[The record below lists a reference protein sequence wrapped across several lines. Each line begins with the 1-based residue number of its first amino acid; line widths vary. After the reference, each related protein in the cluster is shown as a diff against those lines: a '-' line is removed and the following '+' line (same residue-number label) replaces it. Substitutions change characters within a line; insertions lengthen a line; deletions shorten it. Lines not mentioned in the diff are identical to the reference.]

1 MAEFGLHPNRW
12 RNSRGHGAHCYGVAA
27 AFAGIVFLVSA
38 PVAAQTAPQ
47 PGAAGPAYAQ
57 AQANSTVTLR
67 AELRQLLG
75 QHPALR
81 ASMDRVNAAR
91 EERTRAAAGYFP
103 RVELTADGGH
113 EVVDSPS
120 TRTSHIT
127 PQHEMRR
134 SSTLTVTQNLF
145 DGFATTEGRNR
156 ADSQLKVAESTL
168 ESLRQ
173 NLLFEGISNYHGVLR
188 QSRLVALARQN
199 EDVLKRQLRLEDER
213 VRRGSGIAVDVL
225 LAKTRLQLAVER
237 RVQLAGALEEAVARY
252 TQVFGH
258 SPDQGQMKEPAIALP
273 SVDDKLD
280 RAIEIAKEKNPL
292 LAVSDNQI
300 EAARHGK
307 EAARAGYFPRLDVV
321 GTGNWEKDI
330 DGIQGVR
337 RDWSVTMRA
346 TWELFSGFATR
357 SGVAAAAFEQ
367 AVAQSEHRNN
377 VRKVVEDLQISL
389 QQLKTARRRVA
400 LLENAVNIAQEVFD
414 SRRKLRDAGRETA
427 INVLDAQSEVFAA
440 RINHVAARFDA
451 AVAAYRV
458 LFSTGMLTPEVLG
471 L

>member
-1 MAEFGLHPNRW
+1 MAERGVCPNR
-12 RNSRGHGAHCYGVAA
+12 RGPGRRGCGVA
-27 AFAGIVFLVSA
+27 VSA
-38 PVAAQTAPQ
+38 VGILLLACGSVLAQAAPRAEMPG
-47 PGAAGPAYAQ
+47 PGAAQ
-57 AQANSTVTLR
+57 AQAGGAVTLR
-67 AELRQLLG
+67 AELRRLLN
-75 QHPALR
+75 QHPSLR
-81 ASMDRVNAAR
+81 ASKDRVNAAR
-91 EERTRAAAGYFP
+91 EEQTRASAGYYP
-103 RVELTADGGH
+103 RVELAGEGGH
-113 EVVDSPS
+113 EVVDSPT
-120 TRTSHIT
+120 TRTTHDDPLNET
-127 PQHEMRR
+127 RR
-134 SSTLTVTQNLF
+134 SSTLTVTENLF

-156 ADSQLKVAESTL
+156 ADSQLKVAESTY
-168 ESLRQ
+168 EALRQ

-258 SPDQGQMKEPAIALP
+258 PPDLKQLREPTITLP
-273 SVDDKLD
+273 SIDQKLD
-280 RAIEIAKEKNPL
+280 RAIAIAKEKNPL
-292 LAVSDNQI
+292 LAVTNNQI
-300 EAARHGK
+300 EVARHGK
-307 EAARAGYFPRLDVV
+307 EAARAGYFPRVDVV
-321 GTGNWEKDI
+321 GSANWEENF
-330 DGIQGVR
+330 DGIEGVR
-337 RDWSVTMRA
+337 RDWSVTLRA

-357 SGVAAAAFEQ
+357 SGVAAAAFQQ
-367 AVAQSEHRNN
+367 AVAQSEHRNK

-389 QQLKTARRRVA
+389 QQLKTARRRVE
-400 LLENAVNIAQEVFD
+400 LLDNAVNIAQAVFD

-440 RINHVAARFDA
+440 RINLVAAQFDA

>member
-1 MAEFGLHPNRW
+1 MAVQGLHP
-12 RNSRGHGAHCYGVAA
+12 SRRQSGRGNGRRGCGVAVSV
-27 AFAGIVFLVSA
+27 AGIMFLASGSVLAQMAPQTPSGA
-38 PVAAQTAPQ
+38 PVSTES
-47 PGAAGPAYAQ
+47 
-57 AQANSTVTLR
+57 QANGAVTLR
-67 AELRQLLG
+67 AELRHLLG
-75 QHPALR
+75 QHPSLR
-81 ASMDRVNAAR
+81 ASMDRVNVAR
-91 EERTRAAAGYFP
+91 EEQTRASAGYFP

-120 TRTSHIT
+120 TRTTHIT

-156 ADSQLKVAESTL
+156 ADSQLKVAESTY
-168 ESLRQ
+168 EALRQ

-188 QSRLVALARQN
+188 QSQLVSLARQN
-199 EDVLKRQLRLEDER
+199 EDILKRQLRLEDER

-258 SPDQGQMKEPAIALP
+258 PPDMAKLKEPAITLP
-273 SVDDKLD
+273 NVDEKLD
-280 RAIEIAKEKNPL
+280 RAIAIAKENNPL

-300 EAARHGK
+300 EAARHGR

-321 GTGNWEKDI
+321 GVGNWEKDI

-337 RDWSVTMRA
+337 RDWSVTLRA

-357 SGVAAAAFEQ
+357 AGVASAAFEQ

-377 VRKVVEDLQISL
+377 VRKVIEDLQISL
-389 QQLKTARRRVA
+389 QQLKTARRRVE

-458 LFSTGMLTPEVLG
+458 LFSTGTLTPEVLG

>member
-1 MAEFGLHPNRW
+1 ML
-12 RNSRGHGAHCYGVAA
+12 VAI
-27 AFAGIVFLVSA
+27 AGGMLLMQGSLSAQSA
-38 PVAAQTAPQ
+38 PDARTSVPMAAQAPS
-47 PGAAGPAYAQ
+47 GGD
-57 AQANSTVTLR
+57 VTLR
-67 AELRQLLG
+67 SELRQLLST
-75 QHPALR
+75 HPSLR

-91 EERTRAAAGYFP
+91 EEQRRAFSGYLP
-103 RVELTADGGH
+103 RVELRADGGH
-113 EVVDSPS
+113 EVVDSPG
-120 TRTSHIT
+120 TRSSHIT
-127 PQHEMRR
+127 PTHEFRR

-156 ADSQLKVAESTL
+156 ADSQLKVAEFTL
-168 ESLRQ
+168 DALRQ

-188 QSRLVALARQN
+188 QGQLVELARQN

-258 SPDQGQMKEPAIALP
+258 PPDAARMREPNIQLP
-273 SVDDKLD
+273 SLDERLD
-280 RAIEIAKEKNPL
+280 RAIAVAKENNPRL
-292 LAVSDNQI
+292 GVSNNQI

-307 EAARAGYFPRLDVV
+307 EAARSGYFPRLDVV
-321 GTGNWEKDI
+321 GSGNWEKDI

-337 RDWSVTMRA
+337 RDWAVTLRA

-357 SGVAAAAFEQ
+357 AGVAAAAFEQ
-367 AVAQSEHRNN
+367 AVAQGEHRNN
-377 VRKVVEDLQISL
+377 VRKVIEDLQISL
-389 QQLKTARRRVA
+389 QQLKTARRRVE
-400 LLENAVNIAQEVFD
+400 LLENAVNIAQAVFD

-451 AVAAYRV
+451 AVATYRV
-458 LFSTGMLTPEVLG
+458 MFSTGMLTPDVLG

>member
-1 MAEFGLHPNRW
+1 MAELHSRTDRRQVGGWFGW
-12 RNSRGHGAHCYGVAA
+12 RGCGLVMSVA
-27 AFAGIVFLVSA
+27 GCLFLSSGSGSA
-38 PVAAQTAPQ
+38 QSASEARTIPLVAQTP
-47 PGAAGPAYAQ
+47 PNGAV
-57 AQANSTVTLR
+57 SLR
-67 AELRQLLG
+67 SELRQLLDT
-75 QHPALR
+75 HPSLR

-91 EERTRAAAGYFP
+91 EEQRRAFAGYLP
-103 RVELTADGGH
+103 RVELRSEGGH
-113 EVVDSPS
+113 EVVDSPG
-120 TRTSHIT
+120 TRSSHGSPT
-127 PQHEMRR
+127 HEFRR
-134 SSTLTVTQNLF
+134 NSTLTVTQNLF

-156 ADSQLKVAESTL
+156 ADSQLKVAEFTL

-188 QSRLVALARQN
+188 QGQLVALARQN

-237 RVQLAGALEEAVARY
+237 RVQLEGALEEAVARY

-258 SPDQGQMKEPAIALP
+258 PPDPARMTEPDIQIPA
-273 SVDDKLD
+273 VDEKLD
-280 RAIEIAKEKNPL
+280 RAIAVAKEKNPRL
-292 LAVSDNQI
+292 GVSNNQI

-307 EAARAGYFPRLDVV
+307 EAARSGYFPRFDLV
-321 GTGNWEKDI
+321 GSGNWEKDL

-337 RDWSVTMRA
+337 RDWAVTLRA

-357 SGVAAAAFEQ
+357 AGVSAAAFEQ
-367 AVAQSEHRNN
+367 AVAQGEHRNN
-377 VRKVVEDLQISL
+377 VRKIIEDLQISL
-389 QQLKTARRRVA
+389 QQLKTARRRVD

-458 LFSTGMLTPEVLG
+458 MFSTGMLTPEVLG